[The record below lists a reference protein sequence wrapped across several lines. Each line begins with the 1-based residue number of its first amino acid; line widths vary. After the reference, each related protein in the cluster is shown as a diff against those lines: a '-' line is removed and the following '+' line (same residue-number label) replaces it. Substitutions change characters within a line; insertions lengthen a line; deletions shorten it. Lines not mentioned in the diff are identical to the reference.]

1 MAFRATVTNLGV
13 NILDEMV
20 FPDHWAYAALD
31 LEAVR
36 RRMHQ
41 VNASCALTTEKDAVK
56 LASFVKGGDEI
67 WAVHL
72 KVEIKDGEE
81 RMHGLLDELK
91 SGPEAVSG

>member
-1 MAFRATVTNLGV
+1 
-13 NILDEMV
+13 
-20 FPDHWAYAALD
+20 
-31 LEAVR
+31 
-36 RRMHQ
+36 MHQ

-56 LASFVKGGDEI
+56 LAPFVKGGDEI

-81 RMHGLLDELK
+81 RMYGLLDELK